1 MAGERVELVRDQRG
15 VMWDA
20 LLYTPTV
27 LGLGSAALILWYQG
41 NQSFGYLL
49 LFLASFFLIQGVH
62 RVLGRLILLPAS
74 PVSLDITKQRV
85 LLHLRNGQHVELV
98 KNVRYFSDFA
108 GKSFGLTGMDLN
120 GARKQYVF
128 HKGQFPSEESFR
140 KVGVALKIYA

>member
-1 MAGERVELVRDQRG
+1 MAGERVDLVRDRRG

-20 LLYTPTV
+20 LLYAPTV
-27 LGLGSAALILWYQG
+27 FGLGSAALILWYQG

-74 PVSLDITKQRV
+74 PISIDITKQRV
-85 LLHLRNGQHVELV
+85 SLQLRNGQCIELV
-98 KNVRYFSDFA
+98 KNLRYFSDFA
-108 GKSFGLTGMDLN
+108 GKSFGLTGVDLN

-128 HKGQFPSEESFR
+128 HKGQFPSDELFR
-140 KVGVALKIYA
+140 KIGAALKIYA